1 EGKEGGGGGGGADL
15 AASCDRA
22 DAAPVPMRSAATRAS
37 GRRRGPAAVGHQ
49 DIIIIQLQRME
60 KRAQRNY
67 SRRGGRGETGEERSP
82 EAVGKG
88 AAGGAAQA
96 AGAVEGLPTG
106 AGAWRTTTGPWRAS
120 GRPTSPNSP
129 RRRHYPPRGGGR
141 RPHGCMHLAHDDK
154 ALAGFLPSEI
164 SEFASLPT
172 GAWSRA

>member
-60 KRAQRNY
+60 KRAQRTQE
-67 SRRGGRGETGEERSP
+67 GEDGERQERNGRSP